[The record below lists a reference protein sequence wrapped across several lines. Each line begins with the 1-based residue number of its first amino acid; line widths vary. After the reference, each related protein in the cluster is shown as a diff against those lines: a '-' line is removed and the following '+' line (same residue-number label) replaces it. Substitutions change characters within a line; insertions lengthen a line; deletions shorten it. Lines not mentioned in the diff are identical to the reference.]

1 MQKKVVLVKKS
12 VGDKVVTT
20 TKILFLKNKKIL
32 VYSHI
37 AAGKKYFL
45 LCEKKVV
52 VKKIVVKKIV
62 VKTLHK
68 LLKAS

>member
-1 MQKKVVLVKKS
+1 MMCKKS

-45 LCEKKVV
+45 CVKKNSGF
-52 VKKIVVKKIV
+52 KKIVVAK
-62 VKTLHK
+62 K
-68 LLKAS
+68 LLCQNFC